1 MSYPIHRRPAKAGT
15 KRRGFTLIETMVTV
29 AIVAILMAMAVPS
42 MQKLIARKRV
52 AGVAAEL
59 ASDIRY
65 LRSMGV
71 QTATPVQI
79 DFGANAAATC
89 YALSTDP
96 FSGGACDCNNP
107 TTCDGNSGAPKIVKS
122 VTVPIAGGITV
133 SVSNNST
140 HAVFTG
146 PNSLPVNGVT
156 ITAIVSSSMGG
167 SVKVLTNAAGR
178 PLACSLLGQESN
190 FPIC

>member
-1 MSYPIHRRPAKAGT
+1 MLGAMSLPMRHNPVEACA

-52 AGVAAEL
+52 AGVASEL

-71 QTATPVQI
+71 QTANPVQI
-79 DFGANAAATC
+79 DFGTDSTSTWYNLSVDANERGPCTVPANCNGLLRNPVSMKFVVLKTAEGVSVVSGTANTR
-89 YALSTDP
+89 
-96 FSGGACDCNNP
+96 FSGTNA
-107 TTCDGNSGAPKIVKS
+107 T
-122 VTVPIAGGITV
+122 PING
-133 SVSNNST
+133 ST
-140 HAVFTG
+140 F
-146 PNSLPVNGVT
+146 
-156 ITAIVSSSMGG
+156 TAIVSSSIGG

-178 PLACSLLGQESN
+178 PFACSLLGQESN
-190 FPIC
+190 FPTC

>member
-1 MSYPIHRRPAKAGT
+1 MSHAIPQHPAGVGT
-15 KRRGFTLIETMVTV
+15 PRRGFTIIETMVTV
-29 AIVAILMAMAVPS
+29 AIVAILIAIAVPS

-65 LRSMGV
+65 LRSVGV
-71 QTATPVQI
+71 QTAAQVQI

-96 FSGGACDCNNP
+96 YSFGACDCNNP
-107 TTCDGNSGAPKIVKS
+107 ATCDGNSGAPKIVKS
-122 VTVPIAGGITV
+122 VTVPISGGITV
-133 SVSNNST
+133 AVSNNLT
-140 HAVFTG
+140 HAAFAG
-146 PNSLPVNGVT
+146 PNSLPINGVT

-178 PLACSLLGQESN
+178 PFACSLLGQESN

>member
-29 AIVAILMAMAVPS
+29 AIVAILIAIAVPS

-71 QTATPVQI
+71 QTANPVQI
-79 DFGANAAATC
+79 DFGSDPTSTWYNLSVDANERGPCTVPANCNGQLKKPASLKFVVLKTEEGVSVVSGTANTRFSGANATPING
-89 YALSTDP
+89 ST
-96 FSGGACDCNNP
+96 F
-107 TTCDGNSGAPKIVKS
+107 
-122 VTVPIAGGITV
+122 
-133 SVSNNST
+133 
-140 HAVFTG
+140 
-146 PNSLPVNGVT
+146 
-156 ITAIVSSSMGG
+156 TAIVSSSMGG

-178 PLACSLLGQESN
+178 PFACSLLGQESN

>member
-1 MSYPIHRRPAKAGT
+1 MSDPIHRRPANAGT
-15 KRRGFTLIETMVTV
+15 QRRGFTLIETMVTV

-42 MQKLIARKRV
+42 MQTLIARKRV

-65 LRSMGV
+65 LRSVGV

-96 FSGGACDCNNP
+96 FSGGACDCNDP

-122 VTVPIAGGITV
+122 VTVPITGGITV

-140 HAVFTG
+140 HAVFAG
-146 PNSLPVNGVT
+146 PNSLPVNGVI

-178 PLACSLLGQESN
+178 PIACSVLDQESN